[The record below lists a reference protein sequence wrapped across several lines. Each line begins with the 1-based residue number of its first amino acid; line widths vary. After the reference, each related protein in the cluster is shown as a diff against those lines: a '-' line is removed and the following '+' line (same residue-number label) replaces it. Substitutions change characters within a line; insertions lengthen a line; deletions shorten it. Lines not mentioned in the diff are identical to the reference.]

1 MSTPANTTNIDIT
14 AALTSIEPKGIKLE
28 AISSMGDDDY

>member
-14 AALTSIEPKGIKLE
+14 AALTSIEPKGINVLLLN
-28 AISSMGDDDY
+28 